1 MSESAHPAPPVR
13 SVDLD
18 VDSDAADAGA
28 FTVLTSPDAFTAS
41 WFTAALRG
49 RYPGVE
55 VSAFE
60 VLEETTGVTTRHRV
74 ALDYAAGSGPRSV
87 FVKTT
92 TDATHDELFGAQEAR
107 LYTCGEQL
115 PLEMPRCYAS
125 ATDGDRSVLVLEDL
139 TGRDASM
146 NLALTPF
153 TVDAARSGLAGL
165 GAMHARYWGERL
177 SQSPSMNW
185 VEPFKYALFAENADQ
200 VASYVAGRAEELGM
214 LDLLPPRLRDLRV
227 LVPWWG
233 LPPEPG
239 PRTLVHGDP
248 HVGNTYT
255 LPDSSIGFL
264 DWQLASESSWEHD
277 IGYFLIGCLNVEDRR
292 RHERELLEG
301 YLDGLRVGGAMP
313 PTFDEAWARYRR
325 APVYGL
331 VVWLLTA
338 TTTDAHL
345 QSVCDECTTR
355 FAAAFEDLETEAAF
369 G

>member
-1 MSESAHPAPPVR
+1 
-13 SVDLD
+13 
-18 VDSDAADAGA
+18 
-28 FTVLTSPDAFTAS
+28 
-41 WFTAALRG
+41 
-49 RYPGVE
+49 
-55 VSAFE
+55 
-60 VLEETTGVTTRHRV
+60 
-74 ALDYAAGSGPRSV
+74 
-87 FVKTT
+87 
-92 TDATHDELFGAQEAR
+92 
-107 LYTCGEQL
+107 
-115 PLEMPRCYAS
+115 
-125 ATDGDRSVLVLEDL
+125 
-139 TGRDASM
+139 
-146 NLALTPF
+146 
-153 TVDAARSGLAGL
+153 
-165 GAMHARYWGERL
+165 
-177 SQSPSMNW
+177 
-185 VEPFKYALFAENADQ
+185 
-200 VASYVAGRAEELGM
+200 M